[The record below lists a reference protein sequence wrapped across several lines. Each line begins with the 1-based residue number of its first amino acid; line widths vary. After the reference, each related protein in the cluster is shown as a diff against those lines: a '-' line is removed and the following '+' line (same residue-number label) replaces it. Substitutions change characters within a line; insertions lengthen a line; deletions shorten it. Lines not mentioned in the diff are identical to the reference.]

1 MHLYSSFPIDPQNFP
16 RGANLYQKLPF
27 LAILGSVR
35 PHFQSYNGQVWHGS
49 VVLGL
54 PPQTKFC
61 KNRLKGYTPFGENY
75 TNNYQFWVILAA
87 VSPRCNSE
95 NGKIWQGVGLG
106 LPPPGQTLYK
116 LLKGIYLLYA
126 NLYQKLTILEILVPV
141 SPHF

>member
-1 MHLYSSFPIDPQNFP
+1 MPTLAISGAVGPHFKAITVKFGTTVQTWDSFPQ
-16 RGANLYQKLPF
+16 A
-27 LAILGSVR
+27 
-35 PHFQSYNGQVWHGS
+35 
-49 VVLGL
+49 
-54 PPQTKFC
+54 KFC
-61 KNRLKGYTPFGENY
+61 KNRLRVYTPFGENY